1 MTIDHLFIV
10 LAFTAGILLGIFY
23 FGFLWLVVKKLPE
36 SRHPVLLVIG
46 SFVLRLSVTLLGFY
60 LVFGGSWQRIL
71 ACLIGFIVAR
81 TYLIRTLGPPG
92 IKMQRK
98 GGGTSADNT

>member
-1 MTIDHLFIV
+1 MTADYLFVV

-23 FGFLWLVVKKLPE
+23 FGSLWFVVKKLPE
-36 SRHPVLLVIG
+36 SRRPVLLVIG

-60 LVFGGSWQRIL
+60 LVFGGVWQRIL

-81 TYLIRTLGPPG
+81 TYLIRTLGPSG
-92 IKMQRK
+92 VKMQRE
-98 GGGTSADNT
+98 GGRTSANNT